1 MSEEEKAQSAQPSE
15 TTIFD
20 AIIAKKIPAEVIYE
34 DDLCLAFKDINP
46 TAPVHFL
53 LIPKEKQ
60 GLTQLSKA
68 TEAHKD
74 ILGHLMITAGKVAAE
89 QGLANG
95 WRLVV
100 NDGKEGCQSVYHL
113 HLHIIGGKQ
122 LGWPPTGKTE

>member
-1 MSEEEKAQSAQPSE
+1 M
-15 TTIFD
+15 
-20 AIIAKKIPAEVIYE
+20 IYE
-34 DDLCLAFKDINP
+34 DDLCLAFKDISP
-46 TAPVHFL
+46 VAPVHFL

-74 ILGHLMITAGKVAAE
+74 ILGHLMVTAAKVAAE

-100 NDGKEGCQSVYHL
+100 NDGKEGCQSVYHV